1 MASTLSV
8 SLARRIVRDLMIYT
22 RGQQQRWVPVETI
35 ERRLLL
41 KDEKATDAALALAI
55 EKAGWQPT
63 PATRSGLPMQ
73 AASWQRSERQHR
85 KYRAWKACRCG
96 TG

>member
-1 MASTLSV
+1 MPPTPV

-35 ERRLLL
+35 ERRLTL
-41 KDEKATDAALALAI
+41 KDHKATDAALALAI
-55 EKAGWQPT
+55 EKDGWQRT

-73 AASWQRSERQHR
+73 AARWQRSERHR
-85 KYRAWKACRCG
+85 E
-96 TG
+96 

>member
-1 MASTLSV
+1 MASTTSV

-55 EKAGWQPT
+55 EKGWLAANTGHAVGLTDAG
-63 PATRSGLPMQ
+63 
-73 AASWQRSERQHR
+73 R
-85 KYRAWKACRCG
+85 KLAKV
-96 TG
+96 

>member
-1 MASTLSV
+1 MPPSPV

-35 ERRLLL
+35 ERRLVL

-55 EKAGWQPT
+55 EKGWLSAKTGHAIGLTDAG
-63 PATRSGLPMQ
+63 
-73 AASWQRSERQHR
+73 R
-85 KYRAWKACRCG
+85 KVAKV
-96 TG
+96 

>member
-1 MASTLSV
+1 MASTTPV

-55 EKAGWQPT
+55 EKADHHFHDV
-63 PATRSGLPMQ
+63 RLGLSALGPL
-73 AASWQRSERQHR
+73 
-85 KYRAWKACRCG
+85 
-96 TG
+96 